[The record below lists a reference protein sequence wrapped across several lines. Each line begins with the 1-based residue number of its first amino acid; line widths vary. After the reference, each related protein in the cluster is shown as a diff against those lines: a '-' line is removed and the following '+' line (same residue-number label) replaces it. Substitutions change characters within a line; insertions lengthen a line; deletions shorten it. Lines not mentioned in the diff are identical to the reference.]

1 MIFKGIEM
9 TEGQEKLWSVLV
21 FLIRLIVLSIPLY
34 LILMFSVDMSPLQYT
49 MAGHSSTVLRS
60 LGYYVVQE
68 GYHITVGTSPNDFYF
83 LIDEDCTGWKSMLFL
98 FALIFAVPRISLK
111 RRLIGMAIG
120 IPIVWAG
127 NLLRVIGVVLAERA
141 YGLEFALNLHD
152 YGYRIGLVVMV
163 LVIWTVWLKLSR
175 EKKKNVWEK
184 LTDLFHL
191 G

>member
-1 MIFKGIEM
+1 MIFKGVEM